1 MWMLSFIPDW
11 IIHLVAIASLALLFI
26 SFLVSNLIPLIYR
39 LPAQYLALILVAGS
53 IWLEGGLANEESWK
67 AKVAAQQLEIARL
80 ETASQ
85 EVTVKTITKYIE
97 RTRVV
102 KEKADVIIKEIP
114 KYITKEHDSQC
125 AIPSAAIVLHD
136 AAAKNELPDATRL
149 ANAGTSDVT
158 LSRLLDTTALNYGT
172 FYEVREQL
180 KALQD
185 WVREQKK
192 LNP

>member
-1 MWMLSFIPDW
+1 MLNFIPDW
-11 IIHLVAIASLALLFI
+11 IIHLVALGSLVLLFI

-39 LPAQYLALILVAGS
+39 IPAQYLALILVAGS
-53 IWLEGGLANEESWK
+53 LWLEGGLANEESWR

-80 ETASQ
+80 DAASK
-85 EVTVKTITKYIE
+85 EVTIKTVTKYIE

-102 KEKADVIIKEIP
+102 KEKANVIVKEIP

-125 AIPSAAIVLHD
+125 AIPRAAIVLHD
-136 AAAKNELPDATRL
+136 AAAKNELPDAARL
-149 ANAGTSDVT
+149 TDAGTSDVT

-185 WVREQKK
+185 WAREQKK